1 MPVSEQQKKAQRKYD
16 KKTKTISIKYTPV
29 DIEDYNRLKTFI
41 DSKPS
46 VNININK
53 FIKNLINEYF
63 ESGEDQRYNNKE
75 KWLINKKIEVSLFN
89 NIEWEK
95 LELLDESYHLLLRKI
110 LYKTRQ
116 QIQKEIQDVINVN
129 SERFSNWIDSINEL
143 IVTEEFIALA
153 PEERRNFLNDFYKKN
168 F

>member
-29 DIEDYNRLKTFI
+29 DIEDYNRLKAFI

-46 VNININK
+46 VNINMNK

-63 ESGEDQRYNNKE
+63 ESGEDQRYGNSE
-75 KWLINKKIEVSLFN
+75 KWLLNQKIKVSLFN
-89 NIEWEK
+89 DIEWEK

-110 LYKTRQ
+110 LYKTRR
-116 QIQKEIQDVINVN
+116 QIQKEIQDIINVN
-129 SERFSNWIDSINEL
+129 SERFSDWIDSINEL
-143 IVTEEFIALA
+143 IVTEEFIVLN
-153 PEERRNFLNDFYKKN
+153 PEERRNFLNDFCKKN

>member
-46 VNININK
+46 VNINMNK

-63 ESGEDQRYNNKE
+63 ESGKDQRYNNKE
-75 KWLINKKIEVSLFN
+75 KWLLNKKIEVSLFN
-89 NIEWEK
+89 NMEWEK

-116 QIQKEIQDVINVN
+116 QIQKAIQDVINVN

-143 IVTEEFIALA
+143 IVTEEFIALN
-153 PEERRNFLNDFYKKN
+153 PEERRDFLNDFYKKN